1 MNSVDETRSAWNFWR
16 RELFGESS
24 GRRGESF
31 SLGRP
36 DVRGRWLRVRQLG
49 IEDAE
54 RHDSW
59 VQGARAIR
67 EF

>member
-1 MNSVDETRSAWNFWR
+1 MSAGRAMPLLKVYFRTYETADAPVAIACGS
-16 RELFGESS
+16 
-24 GRRGESF
+24 RG
-31 SLGRP
+31 
-36 DVRGRWLRVRQLG
+36 LRVRFLDVLG

-67 EF
+67 EI